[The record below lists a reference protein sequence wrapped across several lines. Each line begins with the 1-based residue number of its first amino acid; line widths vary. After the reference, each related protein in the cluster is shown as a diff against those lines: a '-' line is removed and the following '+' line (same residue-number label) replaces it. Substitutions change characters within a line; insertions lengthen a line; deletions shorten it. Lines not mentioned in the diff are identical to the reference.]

1 MQRSYGLMIRI
12 GEILNQDI
20 YIRVLRRAALLLLL
34 SKICLQYYNM

>member
-12 GEILNQDI
+12 GEILDQDI
-20 YIRVLRRAALLLLL
+20 HIRVLRRAALLLL